1 MDSTNIWQKLV
12 FVCHVVFIGL
22 SFKSMVS
29 HLFTRKL
36 ISTLLPLTLVLG
48 IFLSINNNSVEKVD
62 ASSYTLATIPTT
74 IDLNDSTA
82 SEIRNY
88 YSSLNSLTTSQRQG
102 TNLLKNLKPILKNG
116 QKYLSYGSG
125 ATTAVWQAYE
135 IVDRDWA
142 KSPAS
147 SISGYNSSTN
157 KITNYTYGTS
167 NSNVGSNP
175 YIHALYVNRNVTNQT
190 QAWGNHNQDQWGI
203 NQEHIWAKSCGFND
217 NSPAIGARG
226 DIMHLWA
233 GNGKV
238 NGTYHSNYY
247 YGYVDTT
254 KSYTDASSY
263 ASTLSGNRKGY
274 SKSLGGSNTVF
285 EPQDSDKGDIARAI
299 FYMAARYNYLS
310 GSDSDGID
318 AGNPNLE
325 IVNVLNWGPGSSY
338 QSTTSTK
345 GQMGILQDLLEW
357 NRLDPPDEWEIHRN
371 NLCYKNYTNNRNP
384 FIDFPEWAEFIWG
397 KSTNGSYSSTSTGYA
412 TPSSDVING
421 YGGASSVSV
430 TGVSLNKNSTSL
442 VVGDTESLTATVS
455 PSNATNKSVT
465 WSSSKT
471 SVATVSSSGVVTAKS
486 AGSATITV
494 KTTDGSYKATCSVTV
509 TAAAKTL
516 SSISVSGQKTEYSV
530 GEEFVK
536 PTVTAHFSDSSTS
549 NVTSSATF
557 GGFDSSSVGQ
567 QTINISYT
575 YGGVTKSTSYTISVV
590 SEEVEETSS
599 GSANYTEITNSWVK
613 DGTDTYSTGEIKFD
627 GSNDYILKNDIFN
640 AFIASKM
647 ISLTVTINGKWNSG
661 TSGDGSTNEYTVDAI
676 GSENQILNTITKT
689 GSSIFSNQNYSDVT
703 YTFESNLTGCTG
715 IRLCYS
721 HKGAG
726 NWAVKSISWVATYLV
741 STDVNPSSIMASTNR
756 VFYVGETITSAD
768 ITVFDNLGNQ
778 ITDFDF
784 SPYTFTYE
792 DSPGGGNVTFEDDF
806 EIEYQGMETYVSVMF
821 QRKPFM
827 AQEGDTFSIVS
838 SSVFSSIGGSNTS
851 LVSGSVT
858 DNGITYVYDKAYYYG
873 SGNSVSFGNA
883 NSIEGYLK
891 NNTSLSNGIYDV
903 SVTSTGRL
911 INIRYS
917 TDGLTWIL
925 KNESNINLNDYKY
938 FKLDCAGNT
947 GSNYSNITRIDV
959 TLKATGAGT
968 PDNIANYIMFE
979 DTNNQCTTK
988 FDVAKGY
995 FESLTKAQR
1004 NTFMTSNDYVISAA
1018 RTRLEAWARSLGKT
1032 IYQSNGD
1039 YVISNLQF
1047 NVLDLRGYS
1056 GIDYPVIIMISIL
1069 TFGTICIVVY
1079 YFVRRR
1085 KNEK

>member
-1 MDSTNIWQKLV
+1 
-12 FVCHVVFIGL
+12 
-22 SFKSMVS
+22 MVKRCI
-29 HLFTRKL
+29 TRKL

-48 IFLSINNNSVEKVD
+48 VFLSINNNSAEKVD
-62 ASSYTLATIPTT
+62 ASSYTLATVPTT

-88 YSSLNSLTTSQRQG
+88 YSGLNSLATSQRQG

-116 QKYLSYGSG
+116 QKYLSYGSS

-147 SISGYNSSTN
+147 SINGYNSSTN

-217 NSPAIGARG
+217 NSPAVGARG

-274 SKSLGGSNTVF
+274 SKSLGGSYTVF

-412 TPSSDVING
+412 TPTSDVING

-494 KTTDGSYKATCSVTV
+494 KTADGSYKATCSVTV
-509 TAAAKTL
+509 TAASKTL

-530 GEEFVK
+530 GQEFVK

-575 YGGVTKSTSYTISVV
+575 YGGVTKSTSYVISVV

-599 GSANYTEITNSWVK
+599 GSATNSEVVTDWTKVE
-613 DGTDTYSTGEIKFD
+613 TDTYSGGDIKFD
-627 GSNDYILKNDIFN
+627 SSGDCILKNDIFN
-640 AFIASKM
+640 PFIASKM
-647 ISLTVTINGKWNSG
+647 ISLTVTINGKLNYS
-661 TSGDGSTNEYTVDAI
+661 SGDRSTNAYTVDAI
-676 GSENQILNTITKT
+676 DSENVTLNTITKT
-689 GSSIFSNQNYSDVT
+689 GSSIFGTSDNTDVVYS
-703 YTFESNLTGCTG
+703 FNSGLTGCTG
-715 IRLCYS
+715 IKICYS
-721 HKGAG
+721 NKGAG
-726 NWAVKSISWVATYLV
+726 NLAVHSISWVATYLV
-741 STDVNPSSIMASTNR
+741 STDVNPTSIMASVNR
-756 VFYVGETITSAD
+756 IFYVGETITSSD

-784 SPYTFTYE
+784 SSYTFTYE
-792 DSPGGGNVTFEDDF
+792 DAPGGGNVTFENDF
-806 EIEYQGMETYVSVMF
+806 EIEYEGMETFVSVVF
-821 QRKPFM
+821 QRKPYM
-827 AQEGDTFSIVS
+827 AQAGDSLTLVS
-838 SSVFSSIGGSNTS
+838 SSVFNSIGGSNTN
-851 LVSGSVT
+851 LVSGTTSS
-858 DNGITYVYDKAYYYG
+858 NGITYSYYKAYYFESG
-873 SGNSVSFGNA
+873 SSFSFGNA
-883 NSIEGYLK
+883 SSIEGYLK
-891 NNTSLSNGIYDV
+891 NETAFSNAIYDV
-903 SVTSTGRL
+903 SVTSTGRP

-917 TDGLTWIL
+917 TDNSTWHL
-925 KNESNINLNDYKY
+925 KSESDINLNNYKY
-938 FKLDCAGNT
+938 FKLDCIGND
-947 GSNYSNITRIDV
+947 GSNYSNITKINL
-959 TLKATGAGT
+959 TFKGSET
-968 PDNIANYIMFE
+968 PVNLANYIMFE

-988 FDVAKGY
+988 FNVAKGY
-995 FESLTKAQR
+995 FENLTKAQR
-1004 NTFMTSNDYVISAA
+1004 NTFMTSNDYVISTA
-1018 RTRLEAWARSLGKT
+1018 RTRLQAWARSLGKT
-1032 IYQSNGD
+1032 ITQSNGD

-1047 NVLDLRGYS
+1047 NVLDLRGNS
-1056 GIDYPVIIMISIL
+1056 GIDYPVVVMISIL
-1069 TFGTICIVVY
+1069 TVGTGCIVAY
-1079 YFVRRR
+1079 YFLKRR
-1085 KNEK
+1085 KEEK

>member
-1 MDSTNIWQKLV
+1 MVKR
-12 FVCHVVFIGL
+12 FI
-22 SFKSMVS
+22 
-29 HLFTRKL
+29 TRKL

-48 IFLSINNNSVEKVD
+48 VFLSINNNSAEKVD
-62 ASSYTLATIPTT
+62 ASSYSVATVPTT

-88 YSSLNSLTTSQRQG
+88 YSGLNSLATSQRQG

-116 QKYLSYGSG
+116 QKYLSYGSS

-217 NSPAIGARG
+217 NSPAVGARG

-274 SKSLGGSNTVF
+274 SKSLGGSYTVF

-310 GSDSDGID
+310 GSDNDGID

-338 QSTTSTK
+338 QSSTSTK

-412 TPSSDVING
+412 TPLSDVING
-421 YGGASSVSV
+421 YGGASSVGV

-486 AGSATITV
+486 AGSATITA
-494 KTTDGSYKATCSVTV
+494 TTVDGSYKATCSVTV

-575 YGGVTKSTSYTISVV
+575 YGGVTKSTSYVISVV

-599 GSANYTEITNSWVK
+599 GSATNSEVVSDWTKV
-613 DGTDTYSTGEIKFD
+613 GTDTYSGGDIKFD
-627 GSNDYILKNDIFN
+627 SSGDYILKNGIFN
-640 AFIASKM
+640 PFIASKM
-647 ISLTVTINGKWNSG
+647 ISLTVTINGKLNYNSG
-661 TSGDGSTNEYTVDAI
+661 DRSTNAYTVDAI
-676 GSENQILNTITKT
+676 DSENVTLNTITKT
-689 GSSIFSNQNYSDVT
+689 GSSIFGTSDNTDVVYS
-703 YTFESNLTGCTG
+703 FNSGLTGCTG
-715 IRLCYS
+715 IKICYS
-721 HKGAG
+721 NKGAG
-726 NWAVKSISWVATYLV
+726 NLAVHSISWVATYLV
-741 STDVNPSSIMASTNR
+741 STDVNPTSIMASVNR
-756 VFYVGETITSAD
+756 IFYVGETITSSD

-784 SPYTFTYE
+784 SSYTFTYE
-792 DSPGGGNVTFEDDF
+792 DAPGGGNVTFENDF
-806 EIEYQGMETYVSVMF
+806 EIEYEGMETFVSVVF
-821 QRKPFM
+821 QRKPYM
-827 AQEGDTFSIVS
+827 AQAGDSLTLVS
-838 SSVFSSIGGSNTS
+838 SSVFNSIGGSNTN
-851 LVSGSVT
+851 LVSGTISS
-858 DNGITYVYDKAYYYG
+858 NGITYSYYKAYYFESG
-873 SGNSVSFGNA
+873 SSFSFGNA
-883 NSIEGYLK
+883 SSIEGYLK
-891 NNTSLSNGIYDV
+891 NETAFSNAIYDV
-903 SVTSTGRL
+903 SVTSTGRP

-917 TDGLTWIL
+917 TDNSTWYL
-925 KNESNINLNDYKY
+925 KSESDINLNNYKY
-938 FKLDCAGNT
+938 FKLDCVGND
-947 GSNYSNITRIDV
+947 GSNYSNITKINL
-959 TLKATGAGT
+959 TFKGSET
-968 PDNIANYIMFE
+968 PVNLANYIMFE

-988 FDVAKGY
+988 FNVAKGY
-995 FESLTKAQR
+995 FENLTKAQR
-1004 NTFMTSNDYVISAA
+1004 NTFMTSNDYVISTA
-1018 RTRLEAWARSLGKT
+1018 RTRLQAWARSLGKT
-1032 IYQSNGD
+1032 ITQSNGD

-1056 GIDYPVIIMISIL
+1056 GIDYPVVIMISIL
-1069 TFGTICIVVY
+1069 TVGTGCIVAY
-1079 YFVRRR
+1079 YFLKRR
-1085 KNEK
+1085 KEEK